1 MNDLAALDGEREG
14 LRWPHRE
21 RSRFVQAAGLRWH
34 VQHWPAPSATA
45 PTALL
50 LHGTGAST
58 HSWRQVAPLL
68 AGHMQVVSVDLPGH
82 AFTQLPAE
90 GSNSPQLSLPGMA
103 QGVQALLKAMEVQAQ
118 LIVGHSAG
126 AAVAVRMALDGM
138 AGPRLIVSINGALLP
153 LHGLAGQL
161 FAPAARLMA
170 GMSWIPRLF
179 AYQARDR
186 AVTERLLQSTGSRI
200 DEEGTALYA
209 LLVASPSHA
218 AAARNSNS
226 PSASTARRR
235 PWPPTAAG
243 EAAFTHSACNRST
256 PCNPEMDVNG
266 LPAVEPRSEVRDG
279 DLNRPRLCRTPL
291 SSLADR
297 RWSGDEPRRG
307 ALRARWSSALER
319 RTAAPSG

>member
-1 MNDLAALDGEREG
+1 MNDLPALDWEREG

-68 AGHMQVVSVDLPGH
+68 AGHMQVISVDLPGH

-103 QGVQALLKAMEVQAQ
+103 QGVQALLKAMEVQVQ

-218 AAARNSNS
+218 AAALGMM
-226 PSASTARRR
+226 AQ
-235 PWPPTAAG
+235 W
-243 EAAFTHSACNRST
+243 
-256 PCNPEMDVNG
+256 
-266 LPAVEPRSEVRDG
+266 
-279 DLNRPRLCRTPL
+279 DLQALAERLPRLRVPLDLIVATGDKTVRPEQTEQVLPRLDPSLQASISKFEGLGHLSHEEQPARTTELLLELYHRRL
-291 SSLADR
+291 SPA
-297 RWSGDEPRRG
+297 
-307 ALRARWSSALER
+307 
-319 RTAAPSG
+319 

>member
-1 MNDLAALDGEREG
+1 MSELPALDWEREG
-14 LRWPHRE
+14 RRWPHRI

-34 VQHWPAPSATA
+34 VQHWPSPAVDA

-50 LHGTGAST
+50 LHGTGSST

-68 AGHMQVVSVDLPGH
+68 AGHMQVISLDLPGH

-90 GSNSPQLSLPGMA
+90 GSSSTLLSLPGMA
-103 QGVQALLKAMEVQAQ
+103 QGVQALLQTMNLQAQ
-118 LIVGHSAG
+118 FIVGHSAG
-126 AAVAVRMALDGM
+126 AAVAVRMALDGLVQ
-138 AGPRLIVSINGALLP
+138 PRLIVSLNGALLP

-200 DEEGTALYA
+200 DEEGTELYA

-218 AAARNSNS
+218 AAALGMM
-226 PSASTARRR
+226 AQ
-235 PWPPTAAG
+235 WDLH
-243 EAAFTHSACNRST
+243 E
-256 PCNPEMDVNG
+256 
-266 LPAVEPRSEVRDG
+266 LSER
-279 DLNRPRLCRTPL
+279 LPRLRVPL
-291 SSLADR
+291 DLIVAT
-297 RWSGDEPRRG
+297 GDKTVRPEQAEQVLTRLDPS
-307 ALRARWSSALER
+307 LRASIAKFEGLGHLSHEEQPARTTEMLLELYHR
-319 RTAAPSG
+319 RLGT

>member
-1 MNDLAALDGEREG
+1 MNDLAALDWEREG

-68 AGHMQVVSVDLPGH
+68 AGHMQVISVDLPGH

-103 QGVQALLKAMEVQAQ
+103 QGVQTLLKAMEVQVQ

-126 AAVAVRMALDGM
+126 AAVAVRMALDGLP
-138 AGPRLIVSINGALLP
+138 GLRLIVSLNGALLP

-209 LLVASPSHA
+209 VLVASPSHA
-218 AAARNSNS
+218 AAALGMM
-226 PSASTARRR
+226 AQ
-235 PWPPTAAG
+235 W
-243 EAAFTHSACNRST
+243 
-256 PCNPEMDVNG
+256 
-266 LPAVEPRSEVRDG
+266 
-279 DLNRPRLCRTPL
+279 DLHALAERLPRLRVPLDLIVATGDKTVRPDQAEQVLPRLDPSLLASISKFEGLGHLSHEEQPARTTEL
-291 SSLADR
+291 LLELYHR
-297 RWSGDEPRRG
+297 RLNS
-307 ALRARWSSALER
+307 
-319 RTAAPSG
+319 

>member
-1 MNDLAALDGEREG
+1 MNDLPALDWEREG

-68 AGHMQVVSVDLPGH
+68 AGHMQVISVDLPGH

-103 QGVQALLKAMEVQAQ
+103 QGVQALLKAMEVQVQ

-218 AAARNSNS
+218 AAALGMM
-226 PSASTARRR
+226 AQ
-235 PWPPTAAG
+235 W
-243 EAAFTHSACNRST
+243 
-256 PCNPEMDVNG
+256 
-266 LPAVEPRSEVRDG
+266 
-279 DLNRPRLCRTPL
+279 DLQALAERLPRLRVPLDLIVATGDKTVRPEQAEQVLPTLDPSLQASISKFEGLGHLSHEEQPARTTEL
-291 SSLADR
+291 LLELYHR
-297 RWSGDEPRRG
+297 RLNG
-307 ALRARWSSALER
+307 
-319 RTAAPSG
+319 

>member
-1 MNDLAALDGEREG
+1 MNDLPALDWEREG
-14 LRWPHRE
+14 RRWPHRE

-34 VQHWPAPSATA
+34 VQHWPAPSDSA

-68 AGHMQVVSVDLPGH
+68 AGHMQVISIDLPGH
-82 AFTQLPAE
+82 AFTELPRE
-90 GSNSPQLSLPGMA
+90 GSSSPQLSLPGMA
-103 QGVQALLKAMEVQAQ
+103 RGVQALLQAMELQVQ

-126 AAVAVRMALDGM
+126 AAVAARMALDGLV
-138 AGPRLIVSINGALLP
+138 GPRLIVSINGALLP

-218 AAARNSNS
+218 AAALGMM
-226 PSASTARRR
+226 AQ
-235 PWPPTAAG
+235 W
-243 EAAFTHSACNRST
+243 
-256 PCNPEMDVNG
+256 
-266 LPAVEPRSEVRDG
+266 
-279 DLNRPRLCRTPL
+279 DLHELSDRLPRLRVPLDLIVATGDKTVRPSQAEQVLARLDPALQASISKFEGLGHLSHEEQPARTTEL
-291 SSLADR
+291 LIELYHR
-297 RWSGDEPRRG
+297 RLG
-307 ALRARWSSALER
+307 A
-319 RTAAPSG
+319 P

>member
-1 MNDLAALDGEREG
+1 MNDLAALDWEREG

-218 AAARNSNS
+218 AAALGMMAQWDLQALAERL
-226 PSASTARRR
+226 PRLRV
-235 PWPPTAAG
+235 PLDLIVAAG
-243 EAAFTHSACNRST
+243 DKTVR
-256 PCNPEMDVNG
+256 PEQAEQV
-266 LPAVEPRSEVRDG
+266 L
-279 DLNRPRLCRTPL
+279 PRLDPSLQASISKFEGLGHLSHEEQPARTTELLLELYHRRL
-291 SSLADR
+291 SPA
-297 RWSGDEPRRG
+297 
-307 ALRARWSSALER
+307 
-319 RTAAPSG
+319 

>member
-1 MNDLAALDGEREG
+1 MNDLAALDWEREG
-14 LRWPHRE
+14 LHWPHRE

-68 AGHMQVVSVDLPGH
+68 AGHMQVISVDLPGH
-82 AFTQLPAE
+82 AFTQLPTE

-103 QGVQALLKAMEVQAQ
+103 QGVQALLKAMEVQVQ

-126 AAVAVRMALDGM
+126 AAVAVRMALDGL
-138 AGPRLIVSINGALLP
+138 PRLRLIVSLNGALLP

-218 AAARNSNS
+218 AAALGMM
-226 PSASTARRR
+226 AQ
-235 PWPPTAAG
+235 W
-243 EAAFTHSACNRST
+243 
-256 PCNPEMDVNG
+256 
-266 LPAVEPRSEVRDG
+266 
-279 DLNRPRLCRTPL
+279 DLHALAERLPRLRVPLDLIVATGDKTVRPEQAEQVLPRLDPSLQASISKFEGLGHLSHEEQPARTTELLLALYHRRL
-291 SSLADR
+291 SPA
-297 RWSGDEPRRG
+297 
-307 ALRARWSSALER
+307 
-319 RTAAPSG
+319 